1 MSPALG
7 GKFFTTEPPGK
18 PHHWLL
24 GKHNQNHKGGS
35 IKVIKKD
42 MKKSESSCTTD
53 KNVYGAVILENSLAV
68 LQNVKYKVT
77 TYVCLGVH
85 PRETKAYV
93 QTCTQN
99 FMVALFMVKK
109 KK

>member
-1 MSPALG
+1 
-7 GKFFTTEPPGK
+7 
-18 PHHWLL
+18 
-24 GKHNQNHKGGS
+24 
-35 IKVIKKD
+35 

-68 LQNVKYKVT
+68 PQNVKYKVT

-109 KK
+109 KKMKINQIFVK

>member
-1 MSPALG
+1 
-7 GKFFTTEPPGK
+7 
-18 PHHWLL
+18 
-24 GKHNQNHKGGS
+24 
-35 IKVIKKD
+35 

-68 LQNVKYKVT
+68 PQIVKYKVT

-109 KK
+109 KKMKINQVFVKWYELIKEMQYIHKSILLQ

>member
-1 MSPALG
+1 
-7 GKFFTTEPPGK
+7 
-18 PHHWLL
+18 
-24 GKHNQNHKGGS
+24 
-35 IKVIKKD
+35 

-109 KK
+109 KKMKINQIFVKWYELIREMQYIHKAILLQ